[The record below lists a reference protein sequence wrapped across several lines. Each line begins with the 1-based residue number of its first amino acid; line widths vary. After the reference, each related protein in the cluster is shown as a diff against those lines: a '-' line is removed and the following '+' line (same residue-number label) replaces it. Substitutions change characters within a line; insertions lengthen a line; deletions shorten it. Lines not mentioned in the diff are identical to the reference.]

1 MNNFCLWLVITGFLI
16 VSCSKNNGSDVQD
29 VTSLSVVSVQINGTD
44 LANNGNIHGVAQGS
58 QVAKIVFNNTVD
70 PGSIVTSGFSFGGSI
85 GTNYKATQ
93 GDNKQTVVL
102 TSTASAAPLA
112 SFTFTI
118 NTGINLG
125 GKIVT
130 GFSSQYTTAI
140 DSTAKFPTISDNDLL
155 TLIQQKTL
163 SYFTDYA
170 HPVSG
175 MARERLGSGETV
187 TTGGSGFGLMAM
199 LVGIERGFLTRS
211 DGFSRIN
218 KVVNFLN
225 TQADKFHGAFPH
237 WMNGTTGKVI
247 PFSTKD
253 DGGDLVET
261 AFMMQG
267 LLTVREYFKYGSQGE
282 QAMCDTIQKL
292 WQNVEWDWYRQ
303 NGQNVFYWHWSPDYG
318 WAMNMPISGYDEAM
332 IVYVLAASS
341 PTHPVPQVVYTNGWA
356 KNGGIVNG
364 KTFEGIVLPL
374 GSDYGGPLFFTHYS
388 FLGLDPRNLKDQYA
402 SYWQQNTAHARINN
416 LYCIS
421 NPAGYY
427 GYSTD
432 CWGLT
437 ASDIP
442 NGYSAS
448 SPTNDLGV
456 IAPTAALS
464 SMPYTPTESLRA
476 ARFFYY
482 ALGDKLWSS
491 YGFYDAFSLHTPC
504 FSNSYL
510 AIDEGPI
517 VVMIENYR
525 TQLLWHLFMQNSD
538 IQQGLTKLGFTY

>member
-1 MNNFCLWLVITGFLI
+1 MP
-16 VSCSKNNGSDVQD
+16 D
-29 VTSLSVVSVQINGTD
+29 VTSLSVVSVQINGTS
-44 LANNGNIHGVAQGS
+44 LTNNGNFHGVAGGD
-58 QVAKIVFNNTVD
+58 QVAKIIFNNTVD
-70 PGSIVTSGFSFGGSI
+70 PGSIVTSGLSFGGTI
-85 GTNYKATQ
+85 GSNYKATQ
-93 GDNKQTVVL
+93 GDNKQTIVL
-102 TSTASAAPLA
+102 TSTTSAAPLT
-112 SFTFTI
+112 SFSFTI
-118 NTGINLG
+118 NTGVNLG

-130 GFSSQYTTAI
+130 GFSAQYTTGI
-140 DSTAKFPTISDNDLL
+140 DSTAKFPTITDDQLL
-155 TLIQQKTL
+155 DKVQQQTLK
-163 SYFTDYA
+163 YFTDYA

-225 TQADKFHGAFPH
+225 TQAEKFHGAFPH

-267 LLTVREYFKYGSQGE
+267 LLAVREYFKNGSPGE
-282 QAMCDTIQKL
+282 QNMCDIIQKL

-303 NGQNVFYWHWSPDYG
+303 SGQNVLYWHWSPNYG
-318 WAMNMPISGYDEAM
+318 WGMNMPIAGYNEAL

-341 PTHPVPQVVYTNGWA
+341 PTHSIPKEVYTNGWA
-356 KNGGIVNG
+356 KNGGIMNG
-364 KTFEGIVLPL
+364 KTFEGTALPL

-388 FLGLDPRNLKDQYA
+388 FLGLDPRNLRDQYA
-402 SYWQQNTAHARINN
+402 SYWQQNTAHTKINN

-421 NPAGYY
+421 NPTGYY
-427 GYSTD
+427 GYSAD

-442 NGYSAS
+442 TGYNAS
-448 SPTNDLGV
+448 SPTNDVGT

-464 SMPYTPTESLRA
+464 SLPYTPAESMKAL
-476 ARFFYY
+476 RFFYY
-482 ALGDKLWSS
+482 QLGDKLWGD
-491 YGFYDAFSLHTPC
+491 YGFKDALNLSQCWFAP
-504 FSNSYL
+504 SYL
-510 AIDEGPI
+510 AIDQGPI

>member
-1 MNNFCLWLVITGFLI
+1 MRKLSFLLAIIII
-16 VSCSKNNGSDVQD
+16 VASCGKNNEPVVPD
-29 VTSLSVVSVQINGTD
+29 VTSLSVVSVQINGSSLT
-44 LANNGNIHGVAQGS
+44 NNGNFHGVAGGV

-70 PGSIVTSGFSFGGSI
+70 PSSIVTSGLSFGGTI
-85 GTNYKATQ
+85 GSNYKATQ
-93 GDNKQTVVL
+93 GDNKQTIVL
-102 TSTASAAPLA
+102 TSTASVAPLT
-112 SFTFTI
+112 SFTFSI
-118 NTGINLG
+118 NTGVNLG

-130 GFSSQYTTAI
+130 GFSSQYMTAI
-140 DSTAKFPTISDNDLL
+140 DSTAKFPTLSDNDLL

-267 LLTVREYFKYGSQGE
+267 LLSVREYFKNGNSSE

-303 NGQNVFYWHWSPDYG
+303 NGQNVLYWHWSPDYG
-318 WAMNMPISGYDEAM
+318 WAMNMPIAGYNEAL
-332 IVYVLAASS
+332 IVYILAAAS
-341 PTHPVPQVVYTNGWA
+341 PTHSIPKEVYTNGWA
-356 KNGGIVNG
+356 KNGGITNG
-364 KTFEGIVLPL
+364 KTFEGTILPL

-388 FLGLDPRNLKDQYA
+388 FLGLDPRNLRDQYA
-402 SYWQQNTAHARINN
+402 SYWQQNTAHAKINN
-416 LYCIS
+416 MYCIR
-421 NPAGYY
+421 NPGGYY
-427 GYSTD
+427 GYSAD
-432 CWGLT
+432 SWGLT

-448 SPTNDLGV
+448 SPINDLGV

-464 SMPYTPTESLRA
+464 SMPYTPNESLRA

-482 ALGDKLWSS
+482 MLGDKLWSN
-491 YGFYDAFSLHTPC
+491 YGFYDAFSLNTPW